1 MLKRLLFSL
10 LIILAVPC
18 FSQKKID
25 KAGDGWDLKVD
36 SAIQL
41 IRRVDID
48 KYRMLD
54 TNCYQ
59 ISFMISPYSSC
70 SLEDGLGHIYIAVN
84 DMKLNSINNI
94 AVVLVHESL
103 HLYIAKKGIELIPAK
118 EETFCYMYELNFI
131 EKLTNPEPWLI
142 EHALNNINK

>member
-1 MLKRLLFSL
+1 MKSVLISIFFLF
-10 LIILAVPC
+10 LAVPC
-18 FSQKKID
+18 FAQIKID

-48 KYRMLD
+48 KYKMLD
-54 TNCYQ
+54 TNCTQ

-70 SLEDGLGHIYIAVN
+70 QLEDGKGHIYIAVS
-84 DMKLNSINNI
+84 DIKLNSINNI

>member
-1 MLKRLLFSL
+1 MIKRLFLNL
-10 LIILAVPC
+10 LIFLAVPC
-18 FSQKKID
+18 FAQIKID

-48 KYRMLD
+48 KYKMLD
-54 TNCYQ
+54 TNCTQ

-70 SLEDGLGHIYIAVN
+70 QLEDSKGHIYIAVS
-84 DMKLNSINNI
+84 DIKLNSINNI

>member
-1 MLKRLLFSL
+1 MKG
-10 LIILAVPC
+10 LIINLFLFLAVPC
-18 FSQKKID
+18 FAQIKID

-36 SAIQL
+36 STIQL

-48 KYRMLD
+48 KYKMLD
-54 TNCYQ
+54 TNCTQ

-70 SLEDGLGHIYIAVN
+70 QLEDCKGHIYIAVS
-84 DMKLNSINNI
+84 DIKLNSINNI

>member
-1 MLKRLLFSL
+1 MIKGLLFSL
-10 LIILAVPC
+10 LIFLAVPC
-18 FSQKKID
+18 FSQIKID

-41 IRRVDID
+41 IKRVDID
-48 KYRMLD
+48 KYKLLE
-54 TNCYQ
+54 TNCSQ
-59 ISFMISPYSSC
+59 VSFMISSYSSC
-70 SLEDGLGHIYIAVN
+70 QIEDGVGHIYIAVS
-84 DMKLNSINNI
+84 DIKLNSINNI

-103 HLYIAKKGIELIPAK
+103 HLYIASKGIELIPAK

>member
-1 MLKRLLFSL
+1 MMKGLFLNL
-10 LIILAVPC
+10 LIFLAVPC
-18 FSQKKID
+18 FAQIKID

-48 KYRMLD
+48 KYKMLD
-54 TNCYQ
+54 TNCTQ

-70 SLEDGLGHIYIAVN
+70 QLEDSKGHIYIAVS
-84 DMKLNSINNI
+84 DIKLNSINNI

>member
-1 MLKRLLFSL
+1 MKSVLISLF
-10 LIILAVPC
+10 LILSIPC
-18 FSQKKID
+18 FSQIKID

-48 KYRMLD
+48 KYKMLD

-70 SLEDGLGHIYIAVN
+70 LLEDGLGHIYIAVN

>member
-1 MLKRLLFSL
+1 MKSVLISIL
-10 LIILAVPC
+10 LIFLAVPC
-18 FSQKKID
+18 FAQIKID

-48 KYRMLD
+48 KYKMLD
-54 TNCYQ
+54 TNCTQ

-70 SLEDGLGHIYIAVN
+70 QLEDGKGHIYIAVS
-84 DMKLNSINNI
+84 DIKLNSINNI

>member
-1 MLKRLLFSL
+1 MKSVLLSIFFL
-10 LIILAVPC
+10 FLAVPC
-18 FSQKKID
+18 FAQIKID

-48 KYRMLD
+48 KYKMLD
-54 TNCYQ
+54 TNCTQ

-70 SLEDGLGHIYIAVN
+70 QLEDGKGHIYIAVS
-84 DMKLNSINNI
+84 DIKLNSINNI

>member
-1 MLKRLLFSL
+1 MMKGLFLNL
-10 LIILAVPC
+10 LIFLAVPC
-18 FSQKKID
+18 FAQIKID

-48 KYRMLD
+48 KYKMLD
-54 TNCYQ
+54 TNCTQ

-70 SLEDGLGHIYIAVN
+70 QLEDGKGHIYIAVS
-84 DMKLNSINNI
+84 DIKLNSINNI

>member
-10 LIILAVPC
+10 LIILSVPC
-18 FSQKKID
+18 FSQIKID

>member
-10 LIILAVPC
+10 LIILSVPC
-18 FSQKKID
+18 FSQIKID

-70 SLEDGLGHIYIAVN
+70 SLEHGLGHIYIAVN

>member
-1 MLKRLLFSL
+1 MKGLVINLFL
-10 LIILAVPC
+10 FLAVPC
-18 FSQKKID
+18 FAQIKID

-41 IRRVDID
+41 IKKVDID
-48 KYRMLD
+48 KYKMLD
-54 TNCYQ
+54 TNCTQ

-70 SLEDGLGHIYIAVN
+70 QLEDSKGHIYIAVS
-84 DMKLNSINNI
+84 DIKLNSINNI

>member
-1 MLKRLLFSL
+1 MKGLVINLFL
-10 LIILAVPC
+10 FLAVPC
-18 FSQKKID
+18 FAQIKID

-41 IRRVDID
+41 IKKVDID
-48 KYRMLD
+48 KYKMLD

-70 SLEDGLGHIYIAVN
+70 QIEDGLGHIYIAV
-84 DMKLNSINNI
+84 DDIKLNSINNI

>member
-1 MLKRLLFSL
+1 MMKGLFLNL
-10 LIILAVPC
+10 LIFLAVPC
-18 FSQKKID
+18 FAQIKID

-48 KYRMLD
+48 KYKILD
-54 TNCYQ
+54 TNCTQ

-70 SLEDGLGHIYIAVN
+70 QLEDGKGHIYIAVS
-84 DMKLNSINNI
+84 DIKLNSINNI

>member
-1 MLKRLLFSL
+1 MKGLFLNL
-10 LIILAVPC
+10 LIFLAVPC
-18 FSQKKID
+18 FAQIKID

-48 KYRMLD
+48 KYKMLD
-54 TNCYQ
+54 TNCTQ

-70 SLEDGLGHIYIAVN
+70 QLEDGKGHIYIAVS
-84 DMKLNSINNI
+84 DIKLNSINNI

-103 HLYIAKKGIELIPAK
+103 HLYIASKGIELIPAK

>member
-1 MLKRLLFSL
+1 M
-10 LIILAVPC
+10 
-18 FSQKKID
+18 
-25 KAGDGWDLKVD
+25 GDGWDLKVD

-41 IRRVDID
+41 IKRVDID
-48 KYRMLD
+48 KYKMLD
-54 TNCYQ
+54 TNCTQ
-59 ISFMISPYSSC
+59 VSFMISSYSSC
-70 SLEDGLGHIYIAVN
+70 ELEDGKGHIYIAV
-84 DMKLNSINNI
+84 DDIKLNSINNI

-103 HLYIAKKGIELIPAK
+103 HLYIAKKGIQLIPAK

>member
-1 MLKRLLFSL
+1 MKSVLISLF
-10 LIILAVPC
+10 LILSVPC
-18 FSQKKID
+18 FSQIKID

-41 IRRVDID
+41 IKRVDID
-48 KYRMLD
+48 KYKMLD

-70 SLEDGLGHIYIAVN
+70 LLEDGLGHIYIAVN

>member
-1 MLKRLLFSL
+1 MKGLVINLFL
-10 LIILAVPC
+10 FLAVPC
-18 FSQKKID
+18 FAQIKID

-48 KYRMLD
+48 KYKMLD
-54 TNCYQ
+54 TNCTQ

-70 SLEDGLGHIYIAVN
+70 QLEDGKGHIYIAVS
-84 DMKLNSINNI
+84 DIKLNSINNI

>member
-1 MLKRLLFSL
+1 MIKRLLFSL
-10 LIILAVPC
+10 LIFLAVPC
-18 FSQKKID
+18 FSQIKID

-41 IRRVDID
+41 IKRVDID
-48 KYRMLD
+48 KYKLLE
-54 TNCYQ
+54 TNCSQ
-59 ISFMISPYSSC
+59 VSFMISSYSSC
-70 SLEDGLGHIYIAVN
+70 QIEDGLGHIYIAV
-84 DMKLNSINNI
+84 DDIKLNSINNI

>member
-1 MLKRLLFSL
+1 MKGLFLNL
-10 LIILAVPC
+10 LIFLAVPC
-18 FSQKKID
+18 FAQIKID

-48 KYRMLD
+48 KYKMLD
-54 TNCYQ
+54 TNCTQ

-70 SLEDGLGHIYIAVN
+70 QLEDGKGHIYIAVS
-84 DMKLNSINNI
+84 DIKLNSINNI